1 MFATLIELTTMNDI
15 KQCPNCAG
23 SNIYRSVK
31 GISGGGYAA
40 NYLPG
45 LGKFMAYAKLYP
57 VICGDCGLVR
67 FFTDEETRTKLGM
80 SSKWKKL

>member
-1 MFATLIELTTMNDI
+1 MNER
-15 KQCPNCAG
+15 KPCPHCSGTNLYL
-23 SNIYRSVK
+23 NKK

-45 LGKFMAYAKLYP
+45 LGGLMTCAKLYP

-67 FFTDEETRTKLGM
+67 FFADQDARAKLPT
-80 SSKWKKL
+80 SDKWMKI

>member
-1 MFATLIELTTMNDI
+1 MNDI

-23 SNIYRSVK
+23 SNIYQSAK

-45 LGKFMAYAKLYP
+45 LGEFLSCAKLYP
-57 VICGDCGLVR
+57 TICSDCGLVR
-67 FFTDEETRTKLGM
+67 FFTDEEAQTKLDV